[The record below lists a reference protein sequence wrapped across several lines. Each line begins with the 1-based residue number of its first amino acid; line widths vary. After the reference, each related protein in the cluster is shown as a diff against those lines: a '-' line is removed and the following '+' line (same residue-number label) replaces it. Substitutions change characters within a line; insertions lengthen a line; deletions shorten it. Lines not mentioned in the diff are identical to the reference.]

1 MKRVRL
7 FPGIVFG
14 LLGLNA
20 SIVAAT
26 VYLAHSDRSFAVEPA
41 YDEKAMRW
49 DETAR
54 ARERSEA
61 LGWESSVHAAV
72 AGPSTRLTV
81 LLTARDGAPV
91 EGASV
96 VAVAFASARAS
107 QRYRLELA
115 ASGPGRYE
123 AALPSP
129 RTGLWQVQV
138 KASREGEVFVRDCSI
153 ELIGGIP

>member
-1 MKRVRL
+1 MRRLRL

-14 LLGLNA
+14 LLGLNV

-26 VYLAHSDRSFAVEPA
+26 VYLAHSDRSFAVEPG

-61 LGWESSVHAAV
+61 LGWESSVLTAQ
-72 AGPSTRLTV
+72 GGGETRLVV
-81 LLTARDGAPV
+81 LLTAQDGAPV

-96 VAVAFASARAS
+96 VAVVFASARAS
-107 QRYRLELA
+107 QRFRLELTA
-115 ASGPGRYE
+115 AGPGRYE
-123 AALPSP
+123 AALPSA
-129 RTGLWQVQV
+129 RRGLWQVQV
-138 KASREGEVFVRDCSI
+138 TASREGEVFVRDCSL
-153 ELIGGIP
+153 ELIGGAP